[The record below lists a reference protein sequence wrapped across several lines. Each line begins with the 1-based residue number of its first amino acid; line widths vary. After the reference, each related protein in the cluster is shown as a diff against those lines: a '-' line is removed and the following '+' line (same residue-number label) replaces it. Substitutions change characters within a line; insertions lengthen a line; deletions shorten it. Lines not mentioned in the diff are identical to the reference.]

1 MQAIQQAPRR
11 SEDALET
18 RNSQRTRQF
27 DKFEVLAAASEAE
40 SLSPMWIADRVL
52 DGEWGRG

>member
-1 MQAIQQAPRR
+1 MQPIQPAPRR
-11 SEDALET
+11 SEDALEPRHT
-18 RNSQRTRQF
+18 PRTRQF
-27 DKFEVLAAASEAE
+27 DRIEVLAAASEAE